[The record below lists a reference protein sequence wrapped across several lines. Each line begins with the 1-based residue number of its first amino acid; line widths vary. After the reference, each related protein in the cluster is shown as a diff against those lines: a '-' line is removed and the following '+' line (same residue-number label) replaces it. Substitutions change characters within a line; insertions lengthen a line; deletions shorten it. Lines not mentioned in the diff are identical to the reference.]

1 MLNESSDRKTPLTI
15 ERTWF
20 ARTETMALLE
30 GEIALIAVLREPEGA
45 VFERRTLACLK
56 APCMLPSP
64 PPLLGGGGV
73 ALEGCAGC
81 PLGAVGGRYSGMGFS
96 TAGAPARSCGA
107 AGETPGR
114 PWDGPSAGRPSRHS
128 LLVRIYTT
136 PGDAC

>member
-64 PPLLGGGGV
+64 PPLLGGV
-73 ALEGCAGC
+73 ELRWKVVRAARWE
-81 PLGAVGGRYSGMGFS
+81 PLGGGTQAWGSLPPVHLPVLAERLAKLLAAHGM
-96 TAGAPARSCGA
+96 APPPGAHLA
-107 AGETPGR
+107 TP
-114 PWDGPSAGRPSRHS
+114 
-128 LLVRIYTT
+128 Y
-136 PGDAC
+136 